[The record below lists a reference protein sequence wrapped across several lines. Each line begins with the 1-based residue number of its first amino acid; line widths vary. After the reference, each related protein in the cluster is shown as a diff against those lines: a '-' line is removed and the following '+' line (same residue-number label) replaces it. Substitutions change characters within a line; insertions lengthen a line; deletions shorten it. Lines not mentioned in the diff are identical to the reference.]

1 MNSNFLI
8 IDCTGKNDCIALIKD
23 NNFFIK
29 KIQSNLIKYEILVLE
44 ILEFIE
50 EYNIKLDKKI
60 SVAVNIGPGSF
71 SGIRIALAAAKG
83 LHISKNINL
92 LSYNNFLLNAVTH
105 LKENKKV
112 ISIQK
117 TSKLFYFVE
126 VLNKKQITYSDPQI
140 INANKFDFNN
150 CIVVAPIELNKDKE
164 LLSFK
169 IKEIKFVENKLMN
182 INLLRDNNLLE
193 NKLIKPLYL
202 S

>member
-1 MNSNFLI
+1 LY
-8 IDCTGKNDCIALIKD
+8 GKNDCIALIKD

-50 EYNIKLDKKI
+50 ENNIKLDKKI

-105 LKENKKV
+105 LKETKKL
-112 ISIQK
+112 SQYK
-117 TSKLFYFVE
+117 KLPNFF
-126 VLNKKQITYSDPQI
+126 I
-140 INANKFDFNN
+140 
-150 CIVVAPIELNKDKE
+150 
-164 LLSFK
+164 LLKS
-169 IKEIKFVENKLMN
+169 
-182 INLLRDNNLLE
+182 
-193 NKLIKPLYL
+193 
-202 S
+202 

>member
-50 EYNIKLDKKI
+50 EHHIKLDEKI

-92 LSYNNFLLNAVTH
+92 LSYNNFLLNAVTY
-105 LKENKKV
+105 LKEKK
-112 ISIQK
+112 
-117 TSKLFYFVE
+117 KLSQY
-126 VLNKKQITYSDPQI
+126 KKLPNLFI
-140 INANKFDFNN
+140 
-150 CIVVAPIELNKDKE
+150 
-164 LLSFK
+164 LLKS
-169 IKEIKFVENKLMN
+169 
-182 INLLRDNNLLE
+182 
-193 NKLIKPLYL
+193 
-202 S
+202 